1 MPAKSST
8 GEESIGT
15 FDLSFETRT
24 EISDIPES
32 NESANQENLLV
43 AAAEK
48 IEKLTKYLHEN
59 ADSEK
64 CPKKWKNFID
74 YDKRS
79 MASEWESSFFGWVDL
94 QNPKVLKNDNDLV
107 CPKCLWQCGSI
118 LVNCDYFQ
126 TCDDYNLNKMW
137 CH

>member
-1 MPAKSST
+1 MPANPSI

-15 FDLSFETRT
+15 FDLSFENRT
-24 EISDIPES
+24 EMSDIIPEF

-64 CPKKWKNFID
+64 CPKKWKNFIN

-79 MASEWESSFFGWVDL
+79 MASDWESSFFGWVDL
-94 QNPKVLKNDNDLV
+94 QNPKVLKNENDLV

-118 LVNCDYFQ
+118 FVNGDYFQ
-126 TCDDYNLNKMW
+126 TC
-137 CH
+137 

>member
-1 MPAKSST
+1 M
-8 GEESIGT
+8 GT
-15 FDLSFETRT
+15 FDLSFENRT
-24 EISDIPES
+24 EMSDIIPES

-74 YDKRS
+74 SDKRS
-79 MASEWESSFFGWVDL
+79 MATECESSFFGWVDL
-94 QNPKVLKNDNDLV
+94 QNPKVLKNGNDLV

-118 LVNCDYFQ
+118 FVNGDYFQ
-126 TCDDYNLNKMW
+126 KCNDYNLNYKKW